1 MSKGIFGILLAAA
14 MLLANIDFIAADV
27 KMWNARAE
35 ESVALFQVSGQGQE
49 DSNMSFHEFHGI
61 DGSADCSGIREK
73 KDHILKNVDEIYAL
87 QMKPGDGLQS
97 VYVMSRILL
106 QILLWLKKIII
117 WVILM

>member
-73 KDHILKNVDEIYAL
+73 K
-87 QMKPGDGLQS
+87 
-97 VYVMSRILL
+97 
-106 QILLWLKKIII
+106 IIF
-117 WVILM
+117 